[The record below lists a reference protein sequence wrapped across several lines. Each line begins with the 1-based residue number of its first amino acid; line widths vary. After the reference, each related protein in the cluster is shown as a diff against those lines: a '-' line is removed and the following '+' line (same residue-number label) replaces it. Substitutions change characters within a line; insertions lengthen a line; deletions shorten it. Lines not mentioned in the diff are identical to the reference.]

1 MASTFSDVSRKIIDD
16 SIETVLYIDDK
27 IARPFIDGKDDPNFD
42 FCQSLF
48 SSFKN
53 NNSIVDFYKFEDF
66 GTWNSQ
72 KTNFFKGIDLLIL
85 DWKLDKDGFEF
96 DSTLKILD
104 AAIRTNSLHFINIY
118 TSEEKRDLE
127 DIPFYIKAYYSGIT
141 SEKKEEIHHKLEV
154 YFEEEGL
161 NPDDIFEELK
171 EKTLV
176 LNKELDSKKKG
187 VKFSEIRDWLD
198 ENYANEKTQIENILK
213 KGLIEKSLLK
223 CYCMLAYIL
232 NPVVLNENEIP
243 NFSSDFISDKYLF
256 LNHTIIQISQKKERV
271 PAEFYE
277 SFKDAIVDSTNNYL
291 TIMGLEMRN
300 RFKMNSAFIG
310 KDIDQ
315 ISDLAFFFHKDYNKN
330 SEDSFYDFLKT
341 MWRDQASSFL
351 YNEGMELKVFDA
363 LEDYK
368 SENGIDKQIKKK
380 RGGASFENDLAQLN
394 YYYNRLNIQR
404 KKKDKIKFGDIFIS
418 DRGNPEYFLCI
429 TALCDCVRPENL
441 HHMLYFVK
449 GSKGSVS
456 DELKKGDEG
465 FSSYLRDEKGTPY
478 VINWTNKPISIY
490 IEESENVIE
499 NEIPINVFGEDI
511 KFNYLATIK
520 ENYTQRIANNSF
532 AHPMRVGIYFADRKD
547 LLPNKKGE

>member
-1 MASTFSDVSRKIIDD
+1 MASTFSNVSSEIIDD
-16 SIETVLYIDDK
+16 SIETVLYIDDN
-27 IARPFIDGKDDPNFD
+27 IARPFIDDKEDTNFE

-66 GTWNSQ
+66 STWDSQ

-96 DSTLKILD
+96 GSTLKILD
-104 AAIRTNSLHFINIY
+104 LAIHTNSLHFINIY
-118 TSEEKRDLE
+118 TSEEERDLE

-141 SEKKEEIHHKLEV
+141 SEMKEEIHRKLET
-154 YFEEEGL
+154 FLEEEGL
-161 NPDDIFEELK
+161 NPDNVFEDLK

-176 LNKELDSKKKG
+176 LNKEIDRKKK
-187 VKFSEIRDWLD
+187 VEKFSEIREWLD
-198 ENYANEKTQIENILK
+198 EHYADEKTPIENILK
-213 KGLIEKSLLK
+213 EELNEKSLLK

-232 NPVVLNENEIP
+232 NPVVLNEVESP
-243 NFSSDFISDKYLF
+243 NFSSDFVSDKYLF

-271 PAEFYE
+271 PADFYE

-300 RFKMNSAFIG
+300 RFINNSAFIG

-315 ISDLAFFFHKDYNKN
+315 ISDLAFFFHKDHNKN

-368 SENGIDKQIKKK
+368 SENGIDELIKEK
-380 RGGASFENDLAQLN
+380 RDGASFENDLAHLN

-404 KKKDKIKFGDIFIS
+404 KKKDKVKFGDIFIS
-418 DRGNPEYFLCI
+418 DGDHPYYFLCI

-441 HHMLYFVK
+441 QHMLYFVK

-465 FSSYLRDEKGTPY
+465 FSSYLRDEKGNPY

-490 IEESENVIE
+490 IKESENVIE
-499 NEIPINVFGEDI
+499 NEIQINVFGEERKI
-511 KFNYLATIK
+511 NYLATIK
-520 ENYTQRIANNSF
+520 ENYTQRITNNAF

-547 LLPNKKGE
+547 LDSSND